1 MSVAFDFHGRS
12 FLVTGASSGIGR
24 AAAVALRG
32 CGARVVAAARNARA
46 SSSGSRTKRAAS
58 RSSSTSA
65 AMRRCARRFPAN
77 GCAMR
82 STG

>member
-32 CGARVVAAARNARA
+32 CGARVVAAARNARELERLA
-46 SSSGSRTKRAAS
+46 HET
-58 RSSSTSA
+58 
-65 AMRRCARRFPAN
+65 
-77 GCAMR
+77 GCE
-82 STG
+82 

>member
-32 CGARVVAAARNARA
+32 GGARVVAAARNRARA
-46 SSSGSRTKRAAS
+46 RAA
-58 RSSSTSA
+58 
-65 AMRRCARRFPAN
+65 
-77 GCAMR
+77 
-82 STG
+82 